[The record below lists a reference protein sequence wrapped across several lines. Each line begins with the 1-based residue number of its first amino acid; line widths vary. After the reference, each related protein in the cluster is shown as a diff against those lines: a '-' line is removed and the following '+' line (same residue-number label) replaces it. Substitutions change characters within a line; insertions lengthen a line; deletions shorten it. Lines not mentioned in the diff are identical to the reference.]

1 MTLRRDVMGRDPKA
15 ISVAMGGKG
24 ILLPRMPIM
33 FTTTSSMAIQM
44 GFIRGCMSVCMNG
57 FMRSPPQA
65 RLRPGAMHPYRLS
78 GS

>member
-1 MTLRRDVMGRDPKA
+1 MNCDAPNSSD
-15 ISVAMGGKG
+15 ISETV